1 MVAMAPPSNI
11 FTDMAP
17 PSYASVLNGQQVNI
31 GDENDQHT
39 KGNLNYMPVYTFA
52 QPYQVNKRLLFPIH
66 EHTTFYTNLVSLNV
80 STTGKVNIGNGVS
93 QNSV

>member
-1 MVAMAPPSNI
+1 MAPPSNI

-52 QPYQVNKRLLFPIH
+52 QPYQVIKSLSTHLFYLFILYL
-66 EHTTFYTNLVSLNV
+66 FL
-80 STTGKVNIGNGVS
+80 KV
-93 QNSV
+93 